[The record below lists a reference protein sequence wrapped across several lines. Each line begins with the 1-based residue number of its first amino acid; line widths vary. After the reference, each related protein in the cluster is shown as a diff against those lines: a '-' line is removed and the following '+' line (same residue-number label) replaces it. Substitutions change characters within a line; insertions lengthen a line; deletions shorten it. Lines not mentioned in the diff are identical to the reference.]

1 MSYKV
6 TVIADFNGRM
16 YLGAD
21 KRPEALAA
29 ASPIAEV
36 KLYGSQI
43 PFAISAKA
51 PDGRVI
57 ITTKRKAKKNG
68 WVALR
73 DSENRI
79 IGEHG
84 ETSMEQLF
92 PYSSIVKARREG
104 MAAGIE
110 RCASQLPDSLEL
122 VKAAW
127 MEEAKAIREDQ

>member
-73 DSENRI
+73 DSENRL
-79 IGEHG
+79 IGEYG
-84 ETSMEQLF
+84 ETSTEQLF
-92 PYSSIVKARREG
+92 PYSTVIEARRE
-104 MAAGIE
+104 ALATGIE
-110 RCASQLPDSLEL
+110 WCAEQLPESLAL
-122 VKAAW
+122 VKAGWLA
-127 MEEAKAIREDQ
+127 EAKAFRESK

>member
-16 YLGAD
+16 YVGAD

-57 ITTKRKAKKNG
+57 ITTRRKAKKSG

-84 ETSMEQLF
+84 ETSMEKLF
-92 PYSSIVKARREG
+92 PHSSIVEARRDG
-104 MAAGIE
+104 IATGIE
-110 RCASQLPDSLEL
+110 RCASQLPESLEL

>member
-51 PDGRVI
+51 PDGRVV

-92 PYSSIVKARREG
+92 PYSSIVEARREG
-104 MAAGIE
+104 IAKGIE
-110 RCASQLPDSLEL
+110 WCASQLPDSLASL
-122 VKAAW
+122 KAGWAAEIEAI
-127 MEEAKAIREDQ
+127 MESQ